1 MVISIAIVLSKVV
14 SVALFGNNQSSD
26 SKISNV
32 DKVLQNAAKEM
43 ATQLPI
49 NMNSSVHLVGVS
61 YDNGLLKLRY
71 KLFDHDVS
79 IVNNS
84 AFKDKTLPIQVDKFC
99 NDQSTEILRS
109 RPDGRVQHSYYG
121 KDGSL
126 VAKIL
131 VTKDKCK

>member
-79 IVNNS
+79 IPESVTSNLKS
-84 AFKDKTLPIQVDKFC
+84 AISEANLPNF
-99 NDQSTEILRS
+99 S
-109 RPDGRVQHSYYG
+109 
-121 KDGSL
+121 
-126 VAKIL
+126 
-131 VTKDKCK
+131 